1 MTKPRGGRRP
11 PSCTGRQ
18 DLHPRPPP
26 SEGRPPTCERPSAPH
41 PTTLPPPCA
50 AGKPAD
56 ALTSLWPVQT
66 RRGAKCPRLG
76 GSVPPPDGHLPP
88 QLQGACPAPA
98 SSLLLPAWAR
108 RVPVPGRVVP
118 VLGVRGR
125 GPQHRRRGARPQL
138 YGNKG
143 LVPPS
148 APLLTWV

>member
-1 MTKPRGGRRP
+1 MTVA
-11 PSCTGRQ
+11 STS
-18 DLHPRPPP
+18 DLGP
-26 SEGRPPTCERPSAPH
+26 GLW
-41 PTTLPPPCA
+41 LPPFPL
-50 AGKPAD
+50 PH
-56 ALTSLWPVQT
+56 
-66 RRGAKCPRLG
+66 G

-88 QLQGACPAPA
+88 QLQGACPARA

-108 RVPVPGRVVP
+108 RVPVPRRVVP